1 MSRLGITKKKK
12 SPRADELNRL
22 KKELQRVTEQLES
35 RNCELAEATEQQ
47 TTTSEILRVIA
58 SSPTDLQPVFDAIVK
73 NAARLCGGL
82 GASVVRYDGEL
93 VDLVA
98 QYNITEEVHE
108 FMQRRFPKPPTREF
122 VIERA
127 ILDGTVVHIPDTYED
142 SEFRRDVADSTR
154 TRALLT
160 VPLLHNGR
168 PIGAVGVGREHPGP
182 FSENQIALLKT
193 LADQA
198 VIAIEN
204 VRLFKELQD
213 RNRQLTESLEQQT
226 ATSEVLGVISS
237 SPTDL
242 QPVFETILANATR
255 LCDAHNGGLFRFDG
269 EVLRMVAAHNVTPEV
284 RTYFERNPM
293 RPGRG
298 SAVRRA
304 ALERRSVHIPDILAD
319 PECEVSEYYRREGM
333 RTVLGVPLLK
343 ENTVIGAIGIH
354 RREVR
359 PFTDTHIKLIT
370 TFADQAVIAIENV
383 RLFNELQARNRD
395 LTEALEQQ
403 TATGE
408 VLRVIASSPTELQ
421 PVLDTVIA
429 NAVRL
434 IGAEHGHIRQYDGE
448 FLQVVAY
455 CNVGAEEVTALQ
467 RTPVRPG
474 RDTAP
479 GRAFLERKPIHVPNV
494 ELWEFRPPP
503 YRAGTVLSVPML
515 REGTP
520 IGTLSVWRESVMPFT
535 ERQIEL
541 VTTFADQ
548 AVIAIENVRLF
559 QELQARNRDLTEALD
574 QQTAT
579 SEILRVISESPT
591 DTQPVF
597 DTIARSAMGLCDA
610 AMGVVSRY
618 DGELI
623 HLAAHSNVTAEGA
636 EVMRHMF
643 PMRPARTGIH
653 GRIVL
658 EGAVVHIPDA
668 QTDAEYSQSL
678 SQALHLRST
687 IGVPMIRDGRV
698 IGAVAVGR
706 IEVRPFTE
714 KETALLQ
721 IFAHQAVIAIEN
733 VRLFKE
739 LQERNAELREAL
751 EHQTATSEVLGI
763 ISRSPTD
770 VQPVLDAIV
779 ESAARVCGIDDVI
792 LRLHEGNIRVAR
804 AHFGPMPI
812 TRPEV
817 STDEP
822 HVHWMREHGTLHI
835 PDVRAAQNDF
845 PTIASGLRTWLGVP
859 LRLQGELIGGL
870 AARRTEVRPFTPAQI
885 RLLETFADQAV
896 IAIENVRLFQEL
908 KEALV
913 QQTATSEILSV
924 IASSP
929 TDIQPVLDIIAEN
942 AARVCDANDAMI
954 RLVDGSMLRRVAR
967 HGPIPGSVASE
978 IPIDRS
984 SVNGRAVADCKTI
997 HVHDLLEE
1005 QVEFPEGK
1013 KRATADR
1020 IRTVLATPLLRGGVS
1035 IGVIFIRRTEVRP
1048 FTDKQIAL
1056 LKTFADQAVIAI
1068 ENVRLFQEL
1077 QARNRDLTEAL
1088 EQQTA
1093 TSEVLK
1099 VISRSTFDLQP
1110 VLQTLVENA
1119 TRLCDAR
1126 TGAIVRPDGDV
1137 YRLAVAYG
1145 LSPEYKEFL
1154 ERNPVPPTGRK
1165 AVTGRVIS
1173 ERRTIHIHDV
1183 LADPDYQWTEA
1194 QKVGGFRTIL
1204 GVPMLREGIPIG
1216 VIIIWRERVQPF
1228 TDKQIELV
1236 TTFADQAVIAIEN
1249 VRLLQELQN
1258 RNVDLSEALEQQ
1270 TATSEILRVIA
1281 SSPTD
1286 IQPVLDV
1293 VAENAARLCDAADA
1307 VVYRVDGH
1315 TMYPV
1320 AIHGTLGATALP
1332 LNRGSATGR
1341 AVTDRQE
1348 IHAYADV
1355 TDLDTEFPESTTRA
1369 RQRGLVTR
1377 TILAVPLLREAAP
1390 LGAILIRRVESR
1402 PFSDKQI
1409 QLLKTFADQAVI
1421 AIENVRLFKE
1431 LQERNRDLTEA
1442 LDQQTATSEVLK
1454 VISRS
1459 TFDLQPVLETLVQNA
1474 ATLCRADTGFILRF
1488 DGEVH
1493 RWAADFGAPAEFREF
1508 VQQNPIPRGRASLVG
1523 RVELERR
1530 PVHVFDVLAD
1540 PDYQLR
1546 EHQRIGGFRTMLGV
1560 PMMREDSLAG
1570 VFFLSRRQV
1579 EAFTDKQI
1587 DLVTTFADQAV
1598 IAIENTR
1605 LLQELQTRNRDLTE
1619 SLEQQTATSE
1629 VLRVIAS
1636 SPTELPAGAGC
1647 RRR

>member
-1 MSRLGITKKKK
+1 MSRLGVTNKKK
-12 SPRADELNRL
+12 SLRATELSRL

-35 RNCELAEATEQQ
+35 RNRELAEAIEQQ

-58 SSPTDLQPVFDAIVK
+58 SWPTDLQPVFEAIVR

-82 GASVVRYDGEL
+82 GASVVRYNGEM

-98 QYNITEEVHE
+98 QYNITAEVHE
-108 FMQRRFPKPPTREF
+108 FMQQRFPKPPTREF
-122 VIERA
+122 AIERA
-127 ILDGTVVHIPDTYED
+127 ILDGTVVHIPDTYQD
-142 SEFRRDVADSTR
+142 SEFRRDVADNTR

-226 ATSEVLGVISS
+226 ATSEVLSVISS

-503 YRAGTVLSVPML
+503 YRAGNVLSVPML

-579 SEILRVISESPT
+579 SEVLKVISRSTFDLE
-591 DTQPVF
+591 PVLQ
-597 DTIARSAMGLCDA
+597 TLVENATRLCDA
-610 AMGVVSRY
+610 
-618 DGELI
+618 
-623 HLAAHSNVTAEGA
+623 
-636 EVMRHMF
+636 
-643 PMRPARTGIH
+643 RTGAIVRPDGDVYRLAVSYGLSPEYKEFLERNPVPPPGRKAVTGRVLSERRTIH
-653 GRIVL
+653 IHDVL
-658 EGAVVHIPDA
+658 ADLDYQWTEA
-668 QTDAEYSQSL
+668 QKVGGF
-678 SQALHLRST
+678 RT
-687 IGVPMIRDGRV
+687 ILGVPMLREGIPIGV
-698 IGAVAVGR
+698 IVIWREKVQ
-706 IEVRPFTE
+706 PFTD
-714 KETALLQ
+714 KQ
-721 IFAHQAVIAIEN
+721 I
-733 VRLFKE
+733 E
-739 LQERNAELREAL
+739 LV
-751 EHQTATSEVLGI
+751 T
-763 ISRSPTD
+763 
-770 VQPVLDAIV
+770 
-779 ESAARVCGIDDVI
+779 
-792 LRLHEGNIRVAR
+792 
-804 AHFGPMPI
+804 
-812 TRPEV
+812 
-817 STDEP
+817 
-822 HVHWMREHGTLHI
+822 
-835 PDVRAAQNDF
+835 
-845 PTIASGLRTWLGVP
+845 
-859 LRLQGELIGGL
+859 
-870 AARRTEVRPFTPAQI
+870 
-885 RLLETFADQAV
+885 TFADQAV
-896 IAIENVRLFQEL
+896 IAIENVRLLQEL
-908 KEALV
+908 QNRNRDLTEALE
-913 QQTATSEILSV
+913 QQTATSEVLRA

-929 TDIQPVLDIIAEN
+929 TELQPVLDTVIAN
-942 AARVCDANDAMI
+942 AVTLAGATRGHIRQLDGEVLRLAAHYNESAEVIALLQTTPVRVSQSLAGRAF
-954 RLVDGSMLRRVAR
+954 REGK
-967 HGPIPGSVASE
+967 PIQSVAGQEEPGLSRRWSAFE
-978 IPIDRS
+978 ARS
-984 SVNGRAVADCKTI
+984 LLAV
-997 HVHDLLEE
+997 
-1005 QVEFPEGK
+1005 
-1013 KRATADR
+1013 
-1020 IRTVLATPLLRGGVS
+1020 PLLRKGTP
-1035 IGVIFIRRTEVRP
+1035 IGNIMIWRDFVEP
-1048 FTDKQIAL
+1048 FTERQIDL
-1056 LKTFADQAVIAI
+1056 VKTFADQAVIAI
-1068 ENVRLFQEL
+1068 ENVRLFKEL

-1110 VLQTLVENA
+1110 VLETLVENA
-1119 TRLCDAR
+1119 TRLCGAD
-1126 TGAIVRPDGDV
+1126 TGFIFRPDGE
-1137 YRLAVAYG
+1137 RLHIAAAWG
-1145 LSPEYKEFL
+1145 ASPELIAFYD
-1154 ERNPVPPTGRK
+1154 RNPPPPGRG
-1165 AVTGRVIS
+1165 TLLGRTLL
-1173 ERRTIHIHDV
+1173 ERRTVHIEDC
-1183 LADPDYQWTEA
+1183 LADPEYQWAES
-1194 QKVGGFRTIL
+1194 QKVAGYRTLL
-1204 GVPMLREGIPIG
+1204 GVPLLREGVPLGIIG
-1216 VIIIWRERVQPF
+1216 MWREEVRPF

-1258 RNVDLSEALEQQ
+1258 RNRDLTEALEQQ
-1270 TATSEILRVIA
+1270 TATSEVLNVIA
-1281 SSPTD
+1281 HSPVEL
-1286 IQPVLDV
+1286 QPVYQAILG
-1293 VAENAARLCDAADA
+1293 NTTRLCEANIAALFL
-1307 VVYRVDGH
+1307 YDGEVLS
-1315 TMYPV
+1315 T
-1320 AIHGTLGATALP
+1320 AASHGTTQEFAEHLNQSMPRPSRETTTRLAALE
-1332 LNRGSATGR
+1332 RRT
-1341 AVTDRQE
+1341 
-1348 IHAYADV
+1348 IHV
-1355 TDLDTEFPESTTRA
+1355 TDLLSDPAFSPEPRELYEKE
-1369 RQRGLVTR
+1369 RVR
-1377 TILAVPLLREAAP
+1377 TVLSVPMLREDK
-1390 LGAILIRRVESR
+1390 LIGVITTWRREVQ
-1402 PFSDKQI
+1402 PFSDKQVA
-1409 QLLKTFADQAVI
+1409 LVKTFADQAVI

-1459 TFDLQPVLETLVQNA
+1459 TFDLQPVLDTLIENA
-1474 ATLCRADTGFILRF
+1474 TRLCEASHGSIHRVDGDVLPLAAAYGHTPELYDFIKR
-1488 DGEVH
+1488 
-1493 RWAADFGAPAEFREF
+1493 
-1508 VQQNPIPRGRASLVG
+1508 NPPHVGRAAISG
-1523 RVELERR
+1523 RAVLERR
-1530 PVHVFDVLAD
+1530 VVHVPDIRHD
-1540 PDYQLR
+1540 PEYHYAVEHLEEVQSDTRRTAAR
-1546 EHQRIGGFRTMLGV
+1546 EGS
-1560 PMMREDSLAG
+1560 PD
-1570 VFFLSRRQV
+1570 RRHHH
-1579 EAFTDKQI
+1579 
-1587 DLVTTFADQAV
+1587 
-1598 IAIENTR
+1598 
-1605 LLQELQTRNRDLTE
+1605 LQT
-1619 SLEQQTATSE
+1619 
-1629 VLRVIAS
+1629 
-1636 SPTELPAGAGC
+1636 
-1647 RRR
+1647 